1 MCDPKEGI
9 LRFEQVQK
17 VIAEQLNIDPENVK
31 PESKLVEDLEADSL
45 DVVELVT
52 ELEMSYQI
60 EIPDEAMTT
69 LVTVQD
75 VVNYIEANK

>member
-1 MCDPKEGI
+1 M
-9 LRFEQVQK
+9 FEQVQK
-17 VIAEQLNIDPENVK
+17 VIAEQLNLDPSVVK
-31 PESKLVEDLEADSL
+31 PESKLVEDLKADSL

-75 VVNYIEANK
+75 VVNYIETNK

>member
-1 MCDPKEGI
+1 M
-9 LRFEQVQK
+9 FEQVQK
-17 VIAEQLNIDPENVK
+17 VIAEQLNIDPANVK

-60 EIPDEAMTT
+60 DAFKSVSGCRPAA
-69 LVTVQD
+69 L
-75 VVNYIEANK
+75 

>member
-1 MCDPKEGI
+1 M
-9 LRFEQVQK
+9 FEQVQK
-17 VIAEQLNIDPENVK
+17 VIAEQLNIDPANVK
-31 PESKLVEDLEADSL
+31 LESKLVEDLEADSL

>member
-1 MCDPKEGI
+1 M
-9 LRFEQVQK
+9 FEQVQK
-17 VIAEQLNIDPENVK
+17 VIAEQLNIDPAKVT

>member
-1 MCDPKEGI
+1 M
-9 LRFEQVQK
+9 FEQVQK

-60 EIPDEAMTT
+60 EIPDEA
-69 LVTVQD
+69 
-75 VVNYIEANK
+75 

>member
-1 MCDPKEGI
+1 M
-9 LRFEQVQK
+9 FEQVQK
-17 VIAEQLNIDPENVK
+17 VIAEQLNLDPSAVK
-31 PESKLVEDLEADSL
+31 PESKLVEDLKADSL

-75 VVNYIEANK
+75 VVNYIETNK

>member
-1 MCDPKEGI
+1 M
-9 LRFEQVQK
+9 FEQVQK
-17 VIAEQLNIDPENVK
+17 VIAEQLNIDPAKVK

>member
-1 MCDPKEGI
+1 M
-9 LRFEQVQK
+9 
-17 VIAEQLNIDPENVK
+17 
-31 PESKLVEDLEADSL
+31 

>member
-1 MCDPKEGI
+1 M
-9 LRFEQVQK
+9 FEEVQK
-17 VIAEQLNIDPENVK
+17 VIAEQLGLDLAQVK
-31 PESKLVEDLEADSL
+31 PESRLVEDLEADSM

-52 ELEMSYQI
+52 ELEMNYQI

>member
-1 MCDPKEGI
+1 M
-9 LRFEQVQK
+9 FEQVQK
-17 VIAEQLNIDPENVK
+17 VIAEQLNIDPANVN

>member
-1 MCDPKEGI
+1 M
-9 LRFEQVQK
+9 FEQVQK
-17 VIAEQLNIDPENVK
+17 VIAEQLNIDPANVT